1 MSWRSSSAVLLFV
14 TVMLIESCAHHGSIS
29 MSPAAQSPE
38 PSSISQSEIRNPKSS
53 FESSIR
59 PVLAARCA
67 PCHEPGGK
75 MYERLPFDD
84 AKTISS
90 NADGIRKRLKGEDRE
105 ALERWLASLPAS
117 TPRPD

>member
-1 MSWRSSSAVLLFV
+1 
-14 TVMLIESCAHHGSIS
+14 
-29 MSPAAQSPE
+29 
-38 PSSISQSEIRNPKSS
+38 
-53 FESSIR
+53 
-59 PVLAARCA
+59 
-67 PCHEPGGK
+67 